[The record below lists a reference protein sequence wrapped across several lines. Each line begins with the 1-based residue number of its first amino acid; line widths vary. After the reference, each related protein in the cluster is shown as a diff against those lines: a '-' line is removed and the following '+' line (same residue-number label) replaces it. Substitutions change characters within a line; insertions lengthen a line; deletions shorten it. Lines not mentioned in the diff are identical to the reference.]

1 MNGKFLV
8 YAVVVTALSTG
19 INWTRFISSAVSS
32 SNQSSNSGSS
42 WSSHTS
48 GSGGTWGSGSSGG
61 SHK

>member
-32 SNQSSNSGSS
+32 SQSSNSGSS

>member
-19 INWTRFISSAVSS
+19 LNWTRLLSSAVSS
-32 SNQSSNSGSS
+32 SQSSKSGSS

-48 GSGGTWGSGSSGG
+48 GSGGTWGSGSSG